1 MKVNVRKNKELFRE
15 ILVIYVKKIKKYSM
29 ENVYQNVARMKYTF
43 SVDVNA
49 KKVFNRLMENV

>member
-49 KKVFNRLMENV
+49 RKVFNR